1 MYKFLFVFIFLPLV
15 NFCSSF
21 NNIPAS
27 ATTPTPTPTLPPPM
41 PVGQKGDWQLL
52 FNDEFEQETIDK
64 SKWTTCYWWGN
75 DGCTNAGNHELEWYR
90 PENVLVDQG
99 SLKLQAR
106 PQTID
111 ASDENT
117 YDYTS
122 GMITSGRSSSET
134 SLPPNFAF
142 QYGYVEIRAKVPA
155 GQGLWPAF
163 WMLPATH
170 QSKPEIDVM
179 EILGD
184 EPQTLHM
191 YFHYLDKDGSAD
203 QDGTS
208 WTGPDFSKDWHTF
221 AVDWQPE
228 AITWYVDGVERKRYD
243 EITHVPAEPMYLLA
257 NLAVGGDW
265 PGPPDR
271 STLFPSN
278 YEIDYIRVWRREDR
292 TYLNPMADAFVDGS
306 APAANFGSDSALY
319 VDGTPVKMSYLKF
332 DTRSLAGKTLV
343 TATLRIKTTADPDAS
358 STGIQ
363 TVKLIDDVAWQERE
377 LNYYNRPPVP
387 SEIMLGSIT
396 ATEPNTA
403 YDIPLDISLLQSQI
417 GDFLTLAIVSPDGDG
432 LYLSSKEDGFNG
444 PQLFITT
451 LQFSAFLP

>member
-1 MYKFLFVFIFLPLV
+1 M
-15 NFCSSF
+15 
-21 NNIPAS
+21 
-27 ATTPTPTPTLPPPM
+27 
-41 PVGQKGDWQLL
+41 
-52 FNDEFEQETIDK
+52 
-64 SKWTTCYWWGN
+64 
-75 DGCTNAGNHELEWYR
+75 
-90 PENVLVDQG
+90 VDRG
-99 SLKLQAR
+99 LLKLQAR
-106 PQTID
+106 QETFI

-134 SLPPNFAF
+134 SLPPNFTF
-142 QYGYVEIRAKVPA
+142 QYGYAEIRARVPA

-170 QSKPEIDVM
+170 ESKPEIDVL

-184 EPQTLHM
+184 DPQTVHM
-191 YFHYLDKDGSAD
+191 FFHYRDIDGSADKDGS
-203 QDGTS
+203 S

-228 AITWYVDGVERKRYD
+228 AITWYIDGIERKRYD

-265 PGPPDR
+265 PGPPDS

-278 YEIDYIRVWRREDR
+278 YEIDYIRVWGREDR
-292 TYLNPMADAFVDGS
+292 DYLSPVADTFVDG
-306 APAANFGSDSALY
+306 ATPATNFGSDSALY
-319 VDGTPVKMSYLKF
+319 IDGVPVKMSYLKF
-332 DTRSLAGKTLV
+332 DTRSLAGKTV
-343 TATLRIKTTADPDAS
+343 TSATLRIKTTADPDAS

-363 TVKLIDDVAWQERE
+363 NVKLIDDVDWEETE

-387 SEIMLGSIT
+387 SEILLGSIT
-396 ATEPNTA
+396 ATEPSTV
-403 YDIPLDISLLQSQI
+403 YDIPLDILLLQSQI
-417 GDFLTLAIVSPDGDG
+417 GDFLTLAIVSADDDG

-451 LQFSAFLP
+451 LQFSVFLPLLLK